1 MTLYKIG
8 RICPRYRLRYRS
20 LSESAPDIDYGAVLS
35 RSMGPLSR
43 VFAQSVV
50 KRRATRSRPRSR
62 HRRTHISYNVV
73 VVLVKIGLLRDLFVV
88 PFSLFFHS
96 GKTFF
101 PISPSNFGV
110 LCVALSCPVR
120 RCCFYALVPE
130 WKKSEKAPSEEVADP
145 VNHPNNG
152 KERMN
157 SSDCDMDVIW
167 TKNA

>member
-1 MTLYKIG
+1 
-8 RICPRYRLRYRS
+8 
-20 LSESAPDIDYGAVLS
+20 
-35 RSMGPLSR
+35 
-43 VFAQSVV
+43 
-50 KRRATRSRPRSR
+50 
-62 HRRTHISYNVV
+62 VV